1 MNVEFKSPVDVQIEI
16 TERCNHHCRHCYNT
30 YSNTDSSCQQDLSL
44 DDMDVIFKILSE
56 NEVISVTL
64 TGGEPFLNCS
74 VLLRAVELFY
84 EHGIYVS
91 INSNL
96 TILPEEAISC
106 MAKYPRIKVLTTL
119 FSYNRECHDYICG
132 ERGGFDKTVKNI
144 RRLIQAGIHVSV
156 NMVLCLDNINDV
168 YLTGKLAA
176 ELGCDAFCGTRVS
189 APLWNPAYR
198 SAISNAQLC
207 ASIDEL
213 VAVKKDFGI
222 DIDVLGCYPKCAIL
236 ASSSHSFFGRR
247 CMAGKTT
254 VTIGSNCAVRP
265 CSHSSIEY
273 GNLKDTPLSAIWAS
287 MSDWRHDEYVP
298 QKCKDCSLFHLCSGG
313 CRVDAE
319 ARGDIRGM
327 DVNAEPD
334 AVHNFRFPAPANVQ
348 TYAFSDEDTFVL
360 HLEVVFRKESFG
372 GLLHIRNTMNILP
385 INRVAMNFLSF
396 YPRGEKLTFS
406 QFLNASGAKDE
417 RERFLVKS
425 LFQKLVLK
433 SFLVKGGEDD
443 E

>member
-30 YSNTDSSCQQDLSL
+30 YSNTDNSCQKDMSL
-44 DDMDVIFKILSE
+44 NDIEKVFEILSE
-56 NEVISVTL
+56 NEVLSVTL

-74 VLLRAVELFY
+74 VLLKAIELFY
-84 EHGIYVS
+84 EHGVYVS

-96 TILPEEAISC
+96 TLLPEEAILC

-119 FSYNRECHDYICG
+119 FSYKRECHDYICG

-144 RRLIQAGIHVSV
+144 KRLVDAGIHVSV

-168 YLTGKLAA
+168 YLTGKLVS

-189 APLWNPAYR
+189 APLWNTEYR

-207 ASIDEL
+207 TSIDEL
-213 VAVKKDFGI
+213 IAVKKDFGI
-222 DIDVLGCYPKCAIL
+222 NIDVLGCYPKCAIL

-254 VTIGSNCAVRP
+254 VTIGSNCSVRP
-265 CSHSSIEY
+265 CSHSSKEY
-273 GNLKDTPLSAIWAS
+273 GNLSDTPLSVIWAS
-287 MSDWRHDEYVP
+287 MSDWRQDEYVP
-298 QKCKDCSLFHLCSGG
+298 QKCKSCSLFCLCSGG

-319 ARGDIRGM
+319 ARGDIRAM
-327 DVNAEPD
+327 DVNAKPD
-334 AVHNFRFPAPANVQ
+334 AVHNFRFPKPAKVQ
-348 TYAFSDEDTFVL
+348 TYSFSDEETFTI
-360 HLEVVFRKESFG
+360 HPEAAFRKESFG
-372 GLLHIRNTMNILP
+372 GLLYIRNTMNILP
-385 INRVAMNFLSF
+385 VNRAAMEFLSS
-396 YPRGEKLTFS
+396 YPRAETLSFC
-406 QFLNASGAKDE
+406 QFLDASSAKDE
-417 RERFLVKS
+417 REQFFVRS
-425 LFQKLVLK
+425 LFQKLVIK
-433 SFLVKGGEDD
+433 SFLVRGGEED